1 MTKDISPSQCL
12 LGLAV
17 ALLAAIGVCYI
28 FSAGYVGEDYPVR
41 GNWLRQLFFLGVGTV
56 AAWGMTR
63 LDNRHRP
70 WRLLVFAGY
79 AASILLLLAVLLVG
93 RSIGGARRW
102 IAVGGFLLQPAEF
115 AKLFTILAGA
125 VVFSGE
131 LFKNRLKEALV
142 GTALFAVPVVLMVA
156 EPSYGNALSLL
167 APFAVLMGTRLLP
180 GWLWSLALALTLI
193 ALGGVFY
200 GVEHVRSHPE
210 LLAKAE
216 ETPDGGSRLLH
227 GYHLRRLHS
236 YLSDTGGW
244 NERQAIMTIAG
255 GGATGKGY
263 LNGTMN
269 KLGYLPRT
277 VAPTDFIFAVL
288 AEEGGFLFGVLP
300 VIALYMLI
308 FALLLHQAAHATT
321 RLDFNL
327 IAAGCALLVLH
338 ILVGIGM
345 NLRLL
350 PIIGLPLPLL
360 SYGGSFTA
368 ATILL
373 LGNMAAARHQEK
385 GDAQAAAANGGDHIL
400 RLGPLFK
407 LTIHCK

>member
-1 MTKDISPSQCL
+1 M
-12 LGLAV
+12 GLAA

-28 FSAGYVGEDYPVR
+28 FSAGYVGEDFPVR
-41 GNWLRQLFFLGVGTV
+41 GNWLRQLFFLGVGSA

-79 AASILLLLAVLLVG
+79 AVSLLLLLAVLLAG

-115 AKLFTILAGA
+115 AKLFTVLAGA
-125 VVFSGE
+125 LVFSGE
-131 LFKNRLKEALV
+131 LLRNRLKEVLA
-142 GTALFAVPVVLMVA
+142 GTALFAAPILLMVA
-156 EPSYGNALSLL
+156 EPSYGNALSLM
-167 APFAVLMGTRLLP
+167 APFAVLLGTRLLP
-180 GWLWSLALALTLI
+180 AWLWSLSLVVTLL

-210 LLAKAE
+210 LLAEAE
-216 ETPDGGSRLLH
+216 GSPGAAGRLFH
-227 GYHLRRLHS
+227 GYHMKRFHS
-236 YLSDTGGW
+236 FLSETGGW

-300 VIALYMLI
+300 VLALYMLI
-308 FALLLHQAAHATT
+308 FGLLLHQGAHATS

-327 IAAGCALLVLH
+327 VAAGCALLALH
-338 ILVGIGM
+338 VLVGIGM

-350 PIIGLPLPLL
+350 PVIGLPLPLL
-360 SYGGSFTA
+360 SYGGSFTV
-368 ATILL
+368 ATVLL
-373 LGNMAAARHQEK
+373 LGNMAAARHPEK
-385 GDAQAAAANGGDHIL
+385 AAADSVARCGEHVL
-400 RLGPLFK
+400 RLGSLFK

>member
-41 GNWLRQLFFLGVGTV
+41 GHWLRQLFFLGVGTA

-70 WRLLVFAGY
+70 WRLLVFTGY
-79 AASILLLLAVLLVG
+79 GVSLLLLLAVLLAG

-115 AKLFTILAGA
+115 AKLFTVLAGA
-125 VVFSGE
+125 LVFSGE
-131 LFKNRLKEALV
+131 LFGSRLKEALA
-142 GTALFAVPVVLMVA
+142 GGALFAAPILLMAA

-167 APFAVLMGTRLLP
+167 APFAVLLGTRLLP
-180 GWLWSLALALTLI
+180 AWLWSLTLALTLI
-193 ALGGVFY
+193 ALGGAFY
-200 GVEHVRSHPE
+200 GVEHVRRHPE
-210 LLAKAE
+210 LLARTEGAAGV
-216 ETPDGGSRLLH
+216 GGSRLFH
-227 GYHLRRLHS
+227 GYHLRRFHS

-300 VIALYMLI
+300 VLALYMLVL
-308 FALLLHQAAHATT
+308 ALLLHQAAHATS

-327 IAAGCALLVLH
+327 IAAGCALLALH

-350 PIIGLPLPLL
+350 PVIGLPLPLL

-373 LGNMAAARHQEK
+373 LGNMAAARHPEK
-385 GDAQAAAANGGDHIL
+385 AAATAAAEEHVF
-400 RLGPLFK
+400 RLGALFK
-407 LTIHCK
+407 LTIRSK